1 MDTSVNIPFNSAFSQ
16 NLWIW
21 GMLLLVVVVVFLL
34 LGILEV
40 QRRQLF
46 KCRYVIVRLM
56 NEKEELK
63 KLLPPDAAARYLP
76 YKLTRTELLS
86 VVKMINRLLIRM
98 PNEVV
103 GYPDQSISP
112 RNGPGCDPDRPVPP
126 PNDNG

>member
-1 MDTSVNIPFNSAFSQ
+1 MDTSVNIPFSSAFSQ

-21 GMLLLVVVVVFLL
+21 GMLLLVVVVVSLL

-40 QRRQLF
+40 QRRHLNN
-46 KCRYVIVRLM
+46 CRYVIVRLM

-98 PNEVV
+98 PDEVV
-103 GYPDQSISP
+103 GYRDQPIP
-112 RNGPGCDPDRPVPP
+112 PCNGPECDRDHPVPP
-126 PNDNG
+126 PNGNG

>member
-16 NLWIW
+16 NIWIW

>member
-1 MDTSVNIPFNSAFSQ
+1 MDTSINIPFSSTSTQ
-16 NLWIW
+16 HLWMW
-21 GMLLLVVVVVFLL
+21 VTLLLAVAVVFLL

-40 QRRQLF
+40 QRRRLNN
-46 KCRYVIVRLM
+46 CRYVIVRLM

-63 KLLPPDAAARYLP
+63 KLLPPHMAARYLP
-76 YKLTRTELLS
+76 FKLTKTELLS

-112 RNGPGCDPDRPVPP
+112 RNGPGCDPDRPIPP

>member
-1 MDTSVNIPFNSAFSQ
+1 MDTSVNIPFSSAFSQ